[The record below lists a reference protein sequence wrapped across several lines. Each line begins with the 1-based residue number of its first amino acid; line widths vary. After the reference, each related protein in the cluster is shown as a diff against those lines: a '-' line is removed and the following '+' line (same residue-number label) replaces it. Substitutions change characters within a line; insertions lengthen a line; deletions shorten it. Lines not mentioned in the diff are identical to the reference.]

1 MTSKIQLDMRLSR
14 LIAAFP
20 QTRAVFAAHGL
31 GNLVDEEAL
40 AAIGPFLTLETAL
53 LSHGVAPDHFLTLL
67 EEANKTEA
75 PLDAPSR
82 LEVGDTTPVNLL
94 ALMTCGLKVPFAR
107 ALAAFIN
114 DLQHQQGEK
123 IDYSVVSNLN
133 HEHSYYPYVNHV
145 KGVADLP
152 DIIVS
157 ADFNAFFY
165 HNFYQRFIAPGH
177 FIDVMDKAPN
187 RLFGDAGIA
196 DPERQYTILCVNPLV
211 IVADLAVV
219 GDRPLPRRWADLLDP
234 IWQRSITLRGNENF
248 FCHAVL
254 LPLYKEHGSAAMQ
267 ALAHN
272 VLDGR
277 HPAQM
282 VKSAGSGR
290 SAALYVMPDFFAHKI
305 PDGKAIQRIWPED
318 GALASPVTL
327 LVKKERAA
335 ALKPIT
341 DYLTGEELA
350 RVFVDALFPSP
361 HPDVQ
366 NHLPAGAGLK
376 WIGWDYIRAND
387 LEQANAAIDAVFLPI
402 VRENMH
408 A

>member
-1 MTSKIQLDMRLSR
+1 MTSRIQLDMRLSR
-14 LIAAFP
+14 LIETFP

-31 GNLVDEEAL
+31 GSLVDEEAL

-53 LSHGVAPDHFLTLL
+53 LSHGVAPGHFLTLL
-67 EEANKTEA
+67 EEANQTDT

-82 LEVGDTTPVNLL
+82 LEMDDTTPVNLL

-123 IDYSVVSNLN
+123 VDYSVVSNLN

-145 KGVADLP
+145 KTAADLP

-177 FIDVMDKAPN
+177 FIDVMERAPN
-187 RLFGDAGIA
+187 RLFSDAGIA
-196 DPERQYTILCVNPLV
+196 DPERQYTLLCVNPLV
-211 IVADLAVV
+211 IVADLEKV

-234 IWQRSITLRGNENF
+234 VWQRDITLRGNENF

-254 LPLYKEHGSAAMQ
+254 LPIFKEHGSDGIA
-267 ALAHN
+267 ALARN
-272 VLDGR
+272 VYDGR

-305 PDGKAIQRIWPED
+305 PEGKAVRRIWPED

-327 LVKKERAA
+327 LVKKDRAA

-341 DYLTGEELA
+341 DYLIGEELA

-361 HPDVQ
+361 HPAAR
-366 NHLPAGAGLK
+366 NRLPDGATLK

-387 LEQANAAIDAVFLPI
+387 LEAVNAAIDAVFLPT
-402 VRENMH
+402 VRESG
-408 A
+408 AV